1 MPFRSN
7 LMGKKAINRIKVV
20 LAEQDRTN
28 RWLAEQ
34 LELNETT
41 ISRWCTN
48 EKQPSLDTLLNVA
61 AVLKVDI
68 RNLLNS
74 TLKK

>member
-1 MPFRSN
+1 
-7 LMGKKAINRIKVV
+7 MGKKAINRIKVV

-74 TLKK
+74 TLEK

>member
-1 MPFRSN
+1 
-7 LMGKKAINRIKVV
+7 MGKKAINRIKVV

-74 TLKK
+74 V

>member
-1 MPFRSN
+1 
-7 LMGKKAINRIKVV
+7 MGKKAINRIKVV